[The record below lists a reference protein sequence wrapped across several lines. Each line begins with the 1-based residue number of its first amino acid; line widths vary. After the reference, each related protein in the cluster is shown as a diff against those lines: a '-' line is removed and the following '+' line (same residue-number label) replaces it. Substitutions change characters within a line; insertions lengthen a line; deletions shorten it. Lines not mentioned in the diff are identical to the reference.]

1 MKAKLILCLL
11 CGLSVLETTYSLH
24 EDEIQ
29 AQYIT
34 MEDYLDQ
41 VTASVDSELEDNSMM
56 GHKPPNRW
64 YSLPTPK
71 DKSTHDRHEGIIAF
85 KMNVV
90 EKGLAILL
98 EEHYNYLLKLRRQL
112 KKLNNM
118 YPDRIDMWPIH
129 RALLQ
134 DGGNMSDS
142 IHHLNS
148 FAWEQPEWMEGI
160 FEEMEG
166 LRMELEDLLGA

>member
-41 VTASVDSELEDNSMM
+41 VTESVDKELTSNSFLAHQYPFRWSEAL
-56 GHKPPNRW
+56 KPFE
-64 YSLPTPK
+64 YK
-71 DKSTHDRHEGIIAF
+71 
-85 KMNVV
+85 V